1 MNAVLDKLPESYR
14 QDIQRAIGI
23 LTEAGCSDIFLF
35 GSISEG
41 NIREG
46 SDIDIAVRGC
56 TPGIF
61 FHVLGKL
68 LVELHHPVDLVDLDK
83 ADDFAQYLER
93 EEELVNV
100 I

>member
-1 MNAVLDKLPESYR
+1 MNAVRKKLPESYR
-14 QDIQRAIGI
+14 QDIQRAVEI
-23 LTEAGCSDIFLF
+23 LTEAGCREIFLF
-35 GSISEG
+35 GSISER

-56 TPGIF
+56 PPGIF

-68 LVELHHPVDLVDLDK
+68 LVEFHYPVDLVDLDK
-83 ADDFAQYLER
+83 AADFAQYLER
-93 EEELVNV
+93 EEELVRV